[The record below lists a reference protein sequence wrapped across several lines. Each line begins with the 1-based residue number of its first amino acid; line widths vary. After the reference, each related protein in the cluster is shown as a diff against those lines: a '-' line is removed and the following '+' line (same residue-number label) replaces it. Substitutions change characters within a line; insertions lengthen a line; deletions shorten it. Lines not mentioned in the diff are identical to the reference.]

1 MTLPSLTVTRMLR
14 IAAIAL
20 VAFGFASFYILPINQ
35 VGFSETTSNG
45 DSKVSAGSHPV
56 MLIWVGLA
64 AALYTALMVV
74 NESTVTVGIASMKRR
89 VVAFIID
96 FWFSLLGLSA
106 IGALIPLG
114 LEAVRTGHFS
124 WAFERSYTVSTDTL
138 VGLPLILITMGL
150 MILYFVIPLTKGKQ
164 TVGCFVMGIKVT
176 PPFGD
181 EGRFTLQQAFRR
193 TWFEFRGL
201 CAWPFTM
208 KGKRDTEGRTWYD
221 IETNC
226 RVVLVNYK

>member
-14 IAAIAL
+14 TAAIGL
-20 VAFGFASFYILPINQ
+20 VAFGFASFYILPVNQ

-45 DSKVSAGSHPV
+45 ESKVSAGSHPV
-56 MLIWVGLA
+56 MLIWFGLPV
-64 AALYTALMVV
+64 ALYAALMVV
-74 NESTVTVGIASMKRR
+74 NVSTMTVGIASMKRR

-114 LEAVRTGHFS
+114 LEAARTGHFS
-124 WAFERSYTVSTDTL
+124 WAFERSYTVSMDTS

-193 TWFEFRGL
+193 TWFEFRRL
-201 CAWPFTM
+201 CAWPFAM
-208 KGKRDTEGRTWYD
+208 KG
-221 IETNC
+221 
-226 RVVLVNYK
+226 